1 MTKGTGDPSKNPDEQ
16 KGEDV
21 DKLGMPSASSR
32 ALTAPRAGRDAAG
45 VASTTWPTLTRT
57 NYNTWSLLMKVIL
70 QARRLW
76 DIIDT
81 GVGEYEDDRA
91 AMEGILRSVPAE
103 MIPMLAVKETAKEA
117 WDAIKTIRVG
127 AERVRESKAQIL
139 RGQYEE
145 IRFKAGESVDDFG
158 LRLQELTHQLEVLGD
173 PVDDKKVILKF
184 LRVVPKKYKQMA
196 RSIESL
202 LDLKTMSIEELTGRL
217 KICEEDDVE
226 DEPAG
231 ARGGGQ
237 LLLTEGQWRAR
248 MKGQESGGSSG
259 SGGGKNRRNKGRD
272 TRDKGQAGNNAG
284 GAARDD

>member
-1 MTKGTGDPSKNPDEQ
+1 
-16 KGEDV
+16 
-21 DKLGMPSASSR
+21 
-32 ALTAPRAGRDAAG
+32 
-45 VASTTWPTLTRT
+45 
-57 NYNTWSLLMKVIL
+57 
-70 QARRLW
+70 
-76 DIIDT
+76 
-81 GVGEYEDDRA
+81 
-91 AMEGILRSVPAE
+91 
-103 MIPMLAVKETAKEA
+103 
-117 WDAIKTIRVG
+117 
-127 AERVRESKAQIL
+127 
-139 RGQYEE
+139 
-145 IRFKAGESVDDFG
+145 

-202 LDLKTMSIEELTGRL
+202 LDLKTMSIEELTSRL

-237 LLLTEGQWRAR
+237 LLLTEEQWRTR

-259 SGGGKNRRNKGRD
+259 GAGSKNRRNKGRE
-272 TRDKGQAGNNAG
+272 THDKGQAGNNAG